1 MFSKISGYI
10 CMCTICVFI
19 GSKNKVLAC
28 LVLLAFV
35 CLLYVRYRTQELKD
49 VIAKL
54 ELSFSVTTHAD
65 LLGSTLTDVL
75 NGILAAE
82 RSETK
87 SSRFTRF
94 KGKLSGVGL
103 EPQTIQAIRS
113 ELNCFSILLLKDKR
127 AWCMRL
133 QNHKLSTEVAI
144 LSRMVAGWVLTT
156 QFKSTA
162 AGPWWGCEKRCHT
175 QHPFPNYWDTDR
187 WQEGNEGWG
196 VGRRRG
202 GEAQWHFPSQEYK
215 IHYLWWKVT
224 RLRWVLTYSVTGES
238 DMAVWH
244 SGLEGCRSVIT
255 S

>member
-1 MFSKISGYI
+1 M
-10 CMCTICVFI
+10 
-19 GSKNKVLAC
+19 
-28 LVLLAFV
+28 LVHVGHWTL
-35 CLLYVRYRTQELKD
+35 ELTD
-49 VIAKL
+49 DITNHV
-54 ELSFSVTTHAD
+54 LSFSVTTHTD
-65 LLGSTLTDVL
+65 ILGSTLINVP
-75 NGILAAE
+75 NGIE
-82 RSETK
+82 QQKGQKQKTPKFE
-87 SSRFTRF
+87 RF

-127 AWCMRL
+127 TWYMRL
-133 QNHKLSTEVAI
+133 QPRKLSTEVAI
-144 LSRMVAGWVLTT
+144 SSCMVVDWVLTT
-156 QFKSTA
+156 QFKSTV
-162 AGPWWGCEKRCHT
+162 AGPWWGCEKQCHM
-175 QHPFPNYWDTDR
+175 QHSFPNYWDLDR

-196 VGRRRG
+196 GGRGRG

-224 RLRWVLTYSVTGES
+224 RLRWVLTYFVTGES

>member
-1 MFSKISGYI
+1 MRNSFQKSLAVSV
-10 CMCTICVFI
+10 CVSSVFALDQKTQ
-19 GSKNKVLAC
+19 GAC
-28 LVLLAFV
+28 SVFGFV
-35 CLLYVRYRTQELKD
+35 CLFYVGHHKRCHWKAFTLLFCHQPLGPTRLHPHWCHRWH
-49 VIAKL
+49 
-54 ELSFSVTTHAD
+54 LSSKKV
-65 LLGSTLTDVL
+65 
-75 NGILAAE
+75 
-82 RSETK
+82 RQK
-87 SSRFTRF
+87 SSKFSRF
-94 KGKLSGVGL
+94 KSKLSGFGL

-127 AWCMRL
+127 VWCMRL
-133 QNHKLSTEVAI
+133 QPHKPSTEVAI
-144 LSRMVAGWVLTT
+144 LSRMVVSWVLTT

-162 AGPWWGCEKRCHT
+162 AGPWWRCEKQCHT
-175 QHPFPNYWDTDR
+175 QHSLPNYWDPDR

-196 VGRRRG
+196 GGRGRG

-215 IHYLWWKVT
+215 IHYRWWKVT